1 MILLFFYILAKSIIY
16 SYKKKIKRKEKKR
29 KYNLLFLFLQKNQ
42 SITYDLAMIYTILES
57 LKRER
62 ERERYERLFSCLNL
76 LKFERNGE
84 KRKVEGWK
92 R

>member
-1 MILLFFYILAKSIIY
+1 M
-16 SYKKKIKRKEKKR
+16 
-29 KYNLLFLFLQKNQ
+29 FLQKNQ

-62 ERERYERLFSCLNL
+62 EREMRRHEKSGEWNRYEILFSCLNL

>member
-1 MILLFFYILAKSIIY
+1 
-16 SYKKKIKRKEKKR
+16 
-29 KYNLLFLFLQKNQ
+29 
-42 SITYDLAMIYTILES
+42 MIYTILES
-57 LKRER
+57 LKREMR
-62 ERERYERLFSCLNL
+62 RHEKSGEWNRYEILFSCLNL